1 MEDKTKTKLAMTKG
15 GIHLSVVNRRKVT
28 ISPNN
33 PLVQVPSGVE
43 VDPTVPEWIKERAS
57 PAFYWSEITD
67 RPEDLGNMELENL
80 INQMGG
86 L

>member
-1 MEDKTKTKLAMTKG
+1 MEEVRKTKAVNG
-15 GIHLSVVNRRKVT
+15 GAHLSVVNYSKVE
-28 ISPNN
+28 IRPNV
-33 PLVQVPSGVE
+33 PLVQVPSGIE
-43 VDPTVPEWIKERAS
+43 VDPTVPEWVQERAS

-67 RPEDLGNMELENL
+67 RPEELGNMELENL